1 MKKIATLALTIVAL
15 CTNAQNIN
23 DAMRFSQTDLGGTA
37 RFKAM
42 SGAFGALGGDLSAIN
57 VNPAGSSIFANN
69 QLGISLSNNHNPLP
83 ANRFKCT

>member
-15 CTNAQNIN
+15 YTNAQNIN
-23 DAMRFSQTDLGGTA
+23 DALRFSQTDLGGTA

-69 QLGISLSNNHNPLP
+69 QLGICLLYTS
-83 ANRFKCT
+83 RCV